1 MKVSEV
7 EFLSLKK
14 RDLTPSLCRSPQS
27 KYHAVISECDGI
39 KFRSKKERKRYLE
52 LMALRHAGE
61 VKYFLMQVPFRLP
74 GNTKYLLD
82 FMVFWKNG
90 EVTYE
95 DAKGVRT
102 AMYIMKKKQVQ
113 ALYPVTILES

>member
-1 MKVSEV
+1 M
-7 EFLSLKK
+7 
-14 RDLTPSLCRSPQS
+14 
-27 KYHAVISECDGI
+27 SECDGI

-82 FMVFWKNG
+82 FLVFWKSG
-90 EVTYE
+90 DVTCE
-95 DAKGVRT
+95 DVKGMRT
-102 AMYIMKKKQVQ
+102 AMYIMKKKQVE
-113 ALYPVTILES
+113 ALYPVTIIES